1 MFMPFLYVFDFTTYN
16 FFLSDLVL
24 PKILE
29 GRSCLEWTINLSRIL
44 FSEGK
49 KYLSFFFQVGG
60 KWPGIFIGRLIWST
74 CLIFESKYA
83 FTALGCENDI
93 CSVLTF
99 GR

>member
-49 KYLSFFFQVGG
+49 NIYHSFF
-60 KWPGIFIGRLIWST
+60 RLG
-74 CLIFESKYA
+74 ESGQE
-83 FTALGCENDI
+83 F
-93 CSVLTF
+93 S
-99 GR
+99 